1 MRRAAAA
8 PVRALSGETA
18 AARRKVTAMGLL
30 RMKRLGEKICMV
42 TAHDYPS
49 AAHVGAAGVDVA
61 LCGDSLGMVALGYAT
76 RGPDVVRCCTT
87 AARAPRPGAV
97 GDAPLLVMDLP
108 FGAYEESP
116 AVARRGAPRVK
127 EGGARRQGRGRLPAS
142 PRPWRR
148 SSTRARRE
156 GHVG

>member
-61 LCGDSLGMVALGYAT
+61 ICGDSLGMVALGYADT
-76 RGPDVVRCCTT
+76 RPVTLDEMLHHCR
-87 AARAPRPGAV
+87 AARRGLGAV

-116 AVARRGAPRVK
+116 AVALRA
-127 EGGARRQGRGRLPAS
+127 ALRL
-142 PRPWRR
+142 
-148 SSTRARRE
+148 RAVALCDLRLQLAE
-156 GHVG
+156 LL